1 GSVAG
6 PGSSGRRE
14 GSAVWLFTSPGAPG
28 DRSAVD
34 GSRSP
39 PRRGASLAGKLS
51 AARWR
56 VRAAARSGVVP
67 ERLGKRVAQVGA
79 RDPDIGH
86 EAVEAGKHGG
96 LAPVLAGARETFRPG
111 RHQRHKRE
119 QGAHQSAAGNGQ
131 NGDICVH
138 RQSPFSPRFERPNSA
153 YARTGTTRNPHPIS
167 LVTVRYCTAWID

>member
-1 GSVAG
+1 MIAG
-6 PGSSGRRE
+6 PGSRGRRE

-79 RDPDIGH
+79 RDPDIGQH
-86 EAVEAGKHGG
+86 EAGEGGKNGG
-96 LAPVLAGARETFRPG
+96 AVA
-111 RHQRHKRE
+111 
-119 QGAHQSAAGNGQ
+119 
-131 NGDICVH
+131 
-138 RQSPFSPRFERPNSA
+138 
-153 YARTGTTRNPHPIS
+153 
-167 LVTVRYCTAWID
+167 